1 MYKRQVARPAWLQSR
16 GLTITVFLNGV
27 QMGNEEQLNNIPSA
41 SLQELKLL
49 SASEAAMLYGTGA
62 GMGGVIDIKTR

>member
-1 MYKRQVARPAWLQSR
+1 
-16 GLTITVFLNGV
+16 
-27 QMGNEEQLNNIPSA
+27 MGNEEQLNNIPSA